1 MASIDNTPSQSL
13 INAAFAS
20 LALGGSVAATAATTA
35 TGALFGPVAATAATI
50 ATGMLLGPVAASTI
64 PALVGSI
71 FSGINIVQV
80 YHSMLVPSVSATG
93 QSIPRQTLQGPL
105 KVDMNCLAPEFN
117 HDFTK
122 ICDAGKT
129 HRRGNQPYER
139 PCGSYRIALNVKDKF
154 GNDNVWLGMTETN
167 SGEWPVSY
175 HGTAQHNAL
184 SIAEEGYKLSKGE
197 RDRYGKGIYST
208 PEVAVAKIYAVKFK
222 HERTS
227 YSCILQN
234 RVNPKYLKVI
244 SKKENGRGTYWL
256 SAADTNG
263 VPESDLLRPY
273 GICLFKE
280 H

>member
-20 LALGGSVAATAATTA
+20 LAIGGSVGATAAAA
-35 TGALFGPVAATAATI
+35 TIVAGALFVPVAP
-50 ATGMLLGPVAASTI
+50 LVI

-80 YHSMLVPSVSATG
+80 YHSMFVPSVSVTG
-93 QSIPRQTLQGPL
+93 QSIPRQTLEGPL

-117 HDFTK
+117 HDFTN
-122 ICDAGKT
+122 IRDVGTT

-154 GNDNVWLGMTETN
+154 GNDNVWLGMTGIH
-167 SGEWPVSY
+167 SDEWPVSY

-197 RDRYGKGIYST
+197 RDLYGKGIYST
-208 PEVAVAKIYAVKFK
+208 PEVAVAKRYAAKFK

-244 SKKENGRGTYWL
+244 SKEETKVGTYWL
-256 SAADTNG
+256 SAGDTNG